1 MFKVGSAYLFRVP
14 EDAELVSYLTNFAK
28 EKGIKIGA
36 VSAIGALKEC
46 ALGYYDQQ
54 KQKYER
60 IRIEEDVELV
70 SLSGNI
76 SMKEG
81 EPFVH
86 VHAVVSK
93 RDGSTYSGH
102 LFEAKV
108 FIAEVL
114 VMELL
119 GEVELVRE
127 RYGELWLWKP
137 GV

>member
-1 MFKVGSAYLFRVP
+1 MFKIGSAYLFRVP
-14 EDAELVSYLTNFAK
+14 EDAELVSYLTSFAK
-28 EKGIKIGA
+28 EKGIKTGVIN
-36 VSAIGALKEC
+36 AIGALKEC
-46 ALGYYDQQ
+46 TLGFYDRQ
-54 KQKYER
+54 KQRYER
-60 IRIEEDVELV
+60 VRIEEDVELV

-102 LFEAKV
+102 LFEARV
-108 FIAEVL
+108 FIAEVF

-119 GEVELVRE
+119 GDIELVRE
-127 RYGELWLWKP
+127 SYGVLWLWKLRT
-137 GV
+137 

>member
-1 MFKVGSAYLFRVP
+1 MFRVGSVHLFRVP
-14 EDAELVSYLTNFAK
+14 EDVELVSYLTNFAK
-28 EKGIKIGA
+28 ERGIKIGA

-46 ALGYYDQQ
+46 TLGFYDQQ
-54 KQKYER
+54 ERRYER

-76 SMKEG
+76 SIKEG

-108 FIAEVL
+108 FVAEVL

-119 GEVELVRE
+119 GDVELVRE
-127 RYGELWLWKP
+127 KYGELWLWKP
-137 GV
+137 GA